1 MSRMPA
7 EFPTPRPSRRAL
19 LGAPLLL
26 PFSARAQGLDDSLS
40 GVVRRGVLRVNIG
53 FWTSAFISR
62 PGPDA
67 ATMRDGFHDAL
78 SRLIAQQLGVR
89 AELLPVRESGQGA
102 RRLVAG
108 EVDVALAP
116 PITRGLLRQIMFCS
130 PHLKLDLVVLAR
142 PGTSWPERPR
152 QRLQGM
158 RLGALSVLAAAL
170 ADRGTLASVT
180 PVATPW
186 ELLRLLMDGQVDGA
200 ILTRVTAD
208 SALRELPELD
218 LRVQQALAPATF
230 AAAVAYGAH
239 DLRRAVNLAI
249 EQLLL
254 DGRLA
259 ALFRRETGLPFN
271 PPYSE

>member
-1 MSRMPA
+1 MRRTPA
-7 EFPTPRPSRRAL
+7 EFPPPRPSRRAL

-26 PFSARAQGLDDSLS
+26 PFAARAQGLDDSLA
-40 GVVRRGVLRVNIG
+40 GVVRRGVLRVSVS
-53 FWTSAFISR
+53 FWTSRFLPR

-67 ATMRDGFHDAL
+67 PGMRDGFHDAL

-102 RRLVAG
+102 SRLIEG

-116 PITRGLLRQIMFCS
+116 PITRQLLRQIMFCS
-130 PHLKLDLVVLAR
+130 PHLNLDLVVVAR
-142 PGTSWPERPR
+142 GAQATERPR

-170 ADRGTLASVT
+170 VDRGTLASVT

-186 ELLRLLMDGQVDGA
+186 QLLRLLTEGQLDGA
-200 ILTRVTAD
+200 ILTSVTAE
-208 SALRELPELD
+208 SALRELPELG
-218 LRVQQALAPATF
+218 LRVQQSLAPATF

-259 ALFRRETGLPFN
+259 DLFRRETGLPFN
-271 PPYSE
+271 PPYPE

>member
-1 MSRMPA
+1 MSRTPA
-7 EFPTPRPSRRAL
+7 EFPPPRPSRRAL

-26 PFSARAQGLDDSLS
+26 PFAARAQGLDDSLA
-40 GVVRRGVLRVNIG
+40 GVVRRGVLRVSVS
-53 FWTSAFISR
+53 FWTSRFLPR

-67 ATMRDGFHDAL
+67 PGMRDGFHDAL

-102 RRLVAG
+102 SRLIEG

-116 PITRGLLRQIMFCS
+116 PITRQLLRQIMFCS
-130 PHLKLDLVVLAR
+130 PHLNLDLVVVAR
-142 PGTSWPERPR
+142 GAQATERPR

-170 ADRGTLASVT
+170 VDRGTLASVT

-186 ELLRLLMDGQVDGA
+186 QLLRLLTEGQLDGA
-200 ILTRVTAD
+200 ILTSVTAD
-208 SALRELPELD
+208 SALRELPELG
-218 LRVQQALAPATF
+218 LRVQQSLAPATF

-259 ALFRRETGLPFN
+259 DLFRRETGLPFN
-271 PPYSE
+271 PPYPE